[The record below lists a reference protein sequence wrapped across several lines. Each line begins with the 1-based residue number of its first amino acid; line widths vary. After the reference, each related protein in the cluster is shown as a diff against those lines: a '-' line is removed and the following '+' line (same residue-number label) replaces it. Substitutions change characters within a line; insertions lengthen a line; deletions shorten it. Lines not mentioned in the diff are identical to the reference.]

1 MPPIGGGLA
10 RARVKNHRLI
20 ESWHRRAK
28 TAQAALSGWFKC
40 HSSGSSSLQAERNCL
55 SIAEISTTTRLSSY
69 HHLDNLLHHLC
80 CDHCLCLVLF
90 FFLAK
95 PTDAIIKAS
104 SQAGNPWWYIDED
117 GADDDDLVGGNDGG
131 CDKDDVICL
140 LKKWLDQW
148 KVMFWGISSYFS
160 DVTNEQTNKKADCW
174 FVAGLLVGTLSKY

>member
-104 SQAGNPWWYIDED
+104 SQAGNPWWWCWWGWWGWCWCWWWWWWWKMILFVWYKIPQMVYNRC
-117 GADDDDLVGGNDGG
+117 AS
-131 CDKDDVICL
+131 CCL
-140 LKKWLDQW
+140 CKFQVL
-148 KVMFWGISSYFS
+148 
-160 DVTNEQTNKKADCW
+160 E
-174 FVAGLLVGTLSKY
+174 LLYTI